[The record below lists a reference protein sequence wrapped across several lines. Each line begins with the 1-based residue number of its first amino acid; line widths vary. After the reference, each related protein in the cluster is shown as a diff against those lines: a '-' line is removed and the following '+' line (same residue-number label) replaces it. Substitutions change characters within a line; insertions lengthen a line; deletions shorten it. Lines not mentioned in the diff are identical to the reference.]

1 MSTLKSKLQS
11 AQTEFMN
18 ASATNSIG
26 EFYNASVNA
35 GMPNGAET
43 ADAIMAQQAMSDCMM
58 TLVTSMESTQV
69 YKDKNN
75 VVHSKPI
82 EHFYFC
88 PRGGLTIGY
97 GTKIECNKQGYPEK
111 EGLAILEKTKLLRNG
126 KPLSLK
132 EKTELVKSCYDRRTY
147 CKTRAKKKIN
157 LNVLS
162 PEDQKAYLFNKEDY
176 ATIDSQNALEISRL
190 EYEDKKRK
198 LITANPFIKDSYF
211 LEALGTDFHYQFGD
225 TGIQGTTIYK
235 KALKKE
241 IPNPLYAGK
250 EKAVTDR
257 EKLRDL
263 ICKLAYET
271 NQDKKKRKGQP
282 ATPESQSA
290 FCIKALK
297 KFCDTFKDGIMMRQD
312 HKTLL
317 LENYMTLVF
326 AQSMKNVKNRDLT
339 LNEVQ
344 QAQQM
349 AHTLVY
355 DELYNSPTI
364 QQVPDRIKPIT
375 MLESLKNIKLPEKTT
390 QTDKNPLMLIRDS
403 LNKEAEKR
411 IQSFNKKFK
420 TDHSFETP
428 DDPIRD
434 FSIVANMQNGRWR
447 S

>member
-1 MSTLKSKLQS
+1 MSTLKNKLQS
-11 AQTEFMN
+11 SQTELMN
-18 ASATNSIG
+18 VSATNSVG

-35 GMPNGAET
+35 GTPSGAET
-43 ADAIMAQQAMSDCMM
+43 ADMIMAQQVMSDCMM
-58 TLVTSMESTQV
+58 NLVTSMESTHV

-75 VVHSKPI
+75 IIHNKPI

-88 PRGGLTIGY
+88 SKGGLTIGY
-97 GTKIECNKQGYPEK
+97 GTKIECNKNGIPEK
-111 EGLAILEKTKLLRNG
+111 EGMELLEATKIMRNG
-126 KPLSLK
+126 KELTMK
-132 EKTELVKSCYDRRTY
+132 EKTDMVKSCYDRRNY
-147 CKTRAKKKIN
+147 CKKQGIN
-157 LNVLS
+157 LNKLS
-162 PEDQKAYLFNKEDY
+162 PEAQKKHLFTKKDFCS
-176 ATIDSQNALEISRL
+176 IDSQSALEVSRL
-190 EYEDKKRK
+190 EYEDKNHK
-198 LITANPFIKDSYF
+198 LVSANPFIKDSYF

-225 TGIQGTTIYK
+225 TGIQGTTVYK

-241 IPNPLYAGK
+241 IPNRLYVGK

-271 NQDKKKRKGQP
+271 NQDKKKRNGQP

-290 FCIKALK
+290 FCIRALK
-297 KFCDTFKDGIMMRQD
+297 KFCDTFEDGIMMRQD

-317 LENYMTLVF
+317 MEQYMTLVF

-364 QQVPDRIKPIT
+364 QQVPDRIKPVT
-375 MLESLKNIKLPEKTT
+375 LLESLKNIKLPEKTT
-390 QTDKNPLMLIRDS
+390 QTDKNPLMIIRDS

-420 TDHSFETP
+420 TNHSYETP
-428 DDPIRD
+428 DDPVRD